1 MSGGLE
7 LRLDV
12 QPGMVKARSLQKSGT
27 TPEVKSMRK
36 AAAAVQE
43 PEAAAVLSLEVPPW
57 TAEQKRAVLQELAEH
72 PGELYGLLQGE
83 LGVRLAG
90 LGLLPAEDELASA
103 VFEQEPG
110 AADRAQLQTLL
121 TQRLSE
127 EPLLALS
134 LRGLGKEELL
144 AGVFALWAE
153 AGTEDEEAALPDASG
168 TLAAELARLE
178 RKGPAVTSG
187 EWLAEAAAEGSL
199 HQPGPLFH
207 EIAARPFPVSPVVAV
222 PTEDWKSL
230 LPQTPR
236 ATEGL
241 ALIMREVADAA
252 ARRAAGLSK
261 M

>member
-7 LRLDV
+7 LRLDI
-12 QPGMVKARSLQKSGT
+12 QPGRVKARRLQGSGS
-27 TPEVKSMRK
+27 TPELQGMRK
-36 AAAAVQE
+36 AAAAAQE

-57 TAEQKRAVLQELAEH
+57 TAERKGTVLRELAAH

-83 LGVRLAG
+83 LSVRLAG
-90 LGLLPAEDELASA
+90 LGLLPAEEELASA
-103 VFEQEPG
+103 VFEQELGP
-110 AADRAQLQTLL
+110 ADRARLKTLL
-121 TQRLSE
+121 TQRLTE

-144 AGVFALWAE
+144 AGVFGLWAE
-153 AGTEDEEAALPDASG
+153 AGTEEEGEVVPDASDA
-168 TLAAELARLE
+168 LAAELARLE
-178 RKGPAVTSG
+178 RKGPAVASG

-207 EIAARPFPVSPVVAV
+207 EIATRPFPVSPVVAV

-241 ALIMREVADAA
+241 ALIMREVAEAA

-261 M
+261 R